1 MKKHYFSIS
10 LKTFVFTIFI
20 SALLSCSSGSKK
32 EEKIDSTVATTTAEM
47 NESVPDSTVQFLITS
62 ASDDFSKQRQLTPID
77 FRQVKVGYALSSAN
91 EKVYVLCGE
100 FLAQEE
106 KENWL
111 PFATVKTSGYE
122 QYLGNQA
129 RAFCEKATIVSTG
142 NVDLSLELKNK
153 LAETRK

>member
-1 MKKHYFSIS
+1 MKKRNFLIGQK
-10 LKTFVFTIFI
+10 LFVFTIFV
-20 SALLSCSSGSKK
+20 SALMSCNSGSDNKK
-32 EEKIDSTVATTTAEM
+32 EQKADSTATSVTSEM
-47 NESVPDSTVQFLITS
+47 NESIPDSTVQFLITS
-62 ASDDFSKQRQLTPID
+62 ASDDFSNQKQLTAID
-77 FRQVKVGYALSSAN
+77 FRQVKAGYTLSSAN

-100 FLAQEE
+100 FLTQEE

-129 RAFCEKATIVSTG
+129 KAFCEKATLDS
-142 NVDLSLELKNK
+142 VDLSLELKNK